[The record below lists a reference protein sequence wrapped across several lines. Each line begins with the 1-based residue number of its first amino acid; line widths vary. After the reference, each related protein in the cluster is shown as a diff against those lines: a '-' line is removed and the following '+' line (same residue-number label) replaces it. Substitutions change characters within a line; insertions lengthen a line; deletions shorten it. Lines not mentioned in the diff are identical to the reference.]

1 MSAAHGASERPRQ
14 RVSAVI
20 ACYKDAQAIPIMHER
35 LTTAFAAADVEGE
48 IIFVNDGSPD
58 DSREVLREI
67 ANRDPSVVV
76 VTHMRPFGSQSAFT
90 SGMRVATGDAVVL
103 LDGDLQDPPELIPQ
117 FVERWREGND
127 VVYGERVDREGR
139 RVMRWAY
146 KRFYRLLRRVS
157 YVDVPVDAGDFGLM
171 DRRAVDIVNSL
182 PEKQRFLRG
191 LRAWVGG
198 RQVGVPYVRP
208 ERMFGVSTN
217 NLVKNLGWARRAI
230 VSFSYAPLDFI
241 ISLALLAV
249 GGSAVALLVSIVLKV
264 ALPSAAPKG
273 TTTLIVVMLFIGG
286 VQLLCISIVGSYLA
300 AMFEEIKSRPAYVV
314 DEILNDPGQRSPAAR
329 SEHEPTERV
338 ARTPRSPSGADP

>member
-1 MSAAHGASERPRQ
+1 MSAAGGAVPNPRQ

-20 ACYKDAQAIPIMHER
+20 ACYKDGQAIPIMHER
-35 LTTAFAAADVEGE
+35 LTAAFAAAGVDGE

-58 DSREVLREI
+58 DSRAVLIEI
-67 ANRDPSVVV
+67 AARDPNVVV
-76 VTHMRPFGSQSAFT
+76 ITHSRPFGSQSAFT

-103 LDGDLQDPPELIPQ
+103 LDGDLQDPPELIPE
-117 FVERWREGND
+117 FVERWREGNE

-139 RVMRWAY
+139 RIMRWAY

-171 DRRAVDIVNSL
+171 DRRAVDVVNAL

-191 LRAWVGG
+191 LRAWAGF

-217 NLVKNLGWARRAI
+217 NIIKNFGWARRAI

-241 ISLALLAV
+241 ISLALLV
-249 GGSAVALLVSIVLKV
+249 VSVSAAALLTSVVLKV
-264 ALPSAAPKG
+264 VSPSIAPKG
-273 TTTLIVVMLFIGG
+273 TTTLIVVVLFIGG

-300 AMFEEIKSRPAYVV
+300 AMFEEIKARPAYVV
-314 DEILNDPGQRSPAAR
+314 DEIINDPSHR
-329 SEHEPTERV
+329 SEAGRAEQEAAERV
-338 ARTPRSPSGADP
+338 ARTARGASGADP

>member
-1 MSAAHGASERPRQ
+1 MSAARGASERPRQ

-20 ACYKDAQAIPIMHER
+20 ACYKDGQAIPIMHER
-35 LTTAFAAADVEGE
+35 LTAAFAAADVEGE

-67 ANRDPSVVV
+67 AAADPNVVV
-76 VTHMRPFGSQSAFT
+76 ITHMRPFGSQSAFT

-103 LDGDLQDPPELIPQ
+103 LDGDLQDPPELIPE

-139 RVMRWAY
+139 RMMRWAY

-171 DRRAVDIVNSL
+171 NRRAVDIVNAL

-241 ISLALLAV
+241 ISLALLVV
-249 GGSAVALLVSIVLKV
+249 GGSAVALLLSVVLKI
-264 ALPSAAPKG
+264 AFPSAAPKG
-273 TTTLIVVMLFIGG
+273 TTTLIVVVLFIGG
-286 VQLLCISIVGSYLA
+286 MQLLCISIIGAYLA
-300 AMFEEIKSRPAYVV
+300 AMFEEVKSRPAYVV
-314 DEILNDPGQRSPAAR
+314 DEILNDPAQRSPSAR
-329 SEHEPTERV
+329 SEQEAAERI
-338 ARTPRSPSGADP
+338 ARTARSSSATDP